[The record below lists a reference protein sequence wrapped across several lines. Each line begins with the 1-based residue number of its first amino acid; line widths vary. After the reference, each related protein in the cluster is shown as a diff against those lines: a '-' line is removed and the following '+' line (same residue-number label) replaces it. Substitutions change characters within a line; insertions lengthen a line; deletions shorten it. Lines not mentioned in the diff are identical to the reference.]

1 MSESEVTYNLMNPF
15 EYAFKGDQRNAE
27 FITLTAP
34 TMRQHS
40 QAAAL
45 KQSII
50 KMVTKAVRD
59 AESRDPTENE
69 AEEDEPVTAE
79 MVISTIYGSDC
90 VDANVVWEQAKALF
104 REGVALIDGEQKLTA
119 PLIEKMSP
127 ADFEKLTGE
136 YIANFTLA

>member
-1 MSESEVTYNLMNPF
+1 MEKSEVIFTLTTPF
-15 EYAFKGDQRNAE
+15 KYAFKGDQREAG
-27 FITLTAP
+27 FITLIAP

-59 AESRDPTENE
+59 AVDPNPDDDDKD
-69 AEEDEPVTAE
+69 EEEITAQMVVT
-79 MVISTIYGSDC
+79 TIYTSDC

-104 REGVALIDGEQKLTA
+104 KEGVALLDGEQKLTA
-119 PLIEKMSP
+119 SLIDRMDP